1 MKITHWYCGAPIVLA
16 ALTATQALAG
26 VTADEAKQLGSTLT
40 EFGAVKAG
48 NKEGTI
54 PAYTGGLTKAPAGF
68 KPGSGVWVD
77 PYKDE
82 QPLYRIDAGNMAQ
95 YADKLSAGQQKLLKQ
110 NPGYYL
116 DVYPTHRSAAL
127 PEHVL
132 KATVR
137 NATGCKT
144 LKENYAVDQACRGG
158 LPFPIPKTG
167 YEVMWN
173 VLLRYVGETGFTT
186 ANGRSWIVD
195 ASGRPTM
202 TSDQYTKVEK
212 PYYQTKLA
220 DRDPQLYWRAFALT
234 NSPARKSGQAEL
246 IADYLDTV
254 DKPRRAWSYSPGQRR
269 VKLAPEF
276 VYDTPVSAL
285 GGVIL
290 YDELFMFSGK
300 MDRFDFKLVGKKEM
314 FIPYNSYKF
323 NFDCKGEGQFKPK
336 HVTPACERWELHR
349 VWVVEATLKPGQRHA
364 YSKRTYYVDEDTYGA
379 GMFDSLDH
387 NGELYRSMFNSVFQA
402 YDHAIPL
409 ALKSVTYDFNRS
421 NYAVLGDASVGGFLI
436 PETALPER
444 ELGVEAMIARETT
457 R

>member
-1 MKITHWYCGAPIVLA
+1 MTIKHLYCAVLMALA
-16 ALTATQALAG
+16 ATRALAAVG
-26 VTADEAKQLGSTLT
+26 NDEARQLGTTLT
-40 EFGAVKAG
+40 EFGAIKAG

-54 PAYTGGLTKAPAGF
+54 PAYTGGLTKAPPGF
-68 KPGSGVWVD
+68 RRDSGFWVD
-77 PYKDE
+77 PYRDE
-82 QPLYRIDAGNMAQ
+82 KPLYRINAGNMEQ
-95 YADKLSAGQQKLLKQ
+95 YADKLSAGQKKLLRQ
-110 NPGYYL
+110 NPDYYL
-116 DVYPTHRSAAL
+116 DIYPTHRSAAL
-127 PEHVL
+127 PDHVL

-137 NATGCKT
+137 NATTCKT
-144 LKENYAVDQACRGG
+144 LKDNYAVDTACRGG
-158 LPFPIPKTG
+158 LPFPIPTNG

-173 VLLRYVGETGFTT
+173 VLLRYVGDNGFTT

-202 TSDQYTKVEK
+202 TSDQYTQVEK
-212 PYYQTKLA
+212 PYYQTGLA

-234 NSPARKSGQAEL
+234 NAPARKSGQAEL

-300 MDRFDFKLVGKKEM
+300 MDRFDFKLLGKKEM

-323 NFDCKGEGQFKPK
+323 NFECKDEAQFTPK
-336 HVTPACERWELHR
+336 HVNPGCERWELHR
-349 VWVVEATLKPGQRHA
+349 VWVVEATLKPGFRHA

-379 GMFDSLDH
+379 GGFDSLDH

-436 PETALPER
+436 PGSALPER
-444 ELGVEAMIARETT
+444 EMTVEAMVARETT